1 MIATH
6 SRSRSMA
13 RVARLSPRSG
23 VDGLGLGY
31 RFSLG
36 HFTVHHGET
45 VLFAWCDDGESCSKR
60 PPRDG

>member
-23 VDGLGLGY
+23 VDGPGLDY

-45 VLFAWCDDGESCSKR
+45 VLFAWCDDGES
-60 PPRDG
+60 